1 LAIKCTLS
9 LLILY
14 SNLEALTA
22 SSKEASALSQTSS
35 SPTLTSGLSAY
46 FKITFSKPKSL

>member
-1 LAIKCTLS
+1 MV
-9 LLILY
+9 Y

-22 SSKEASALSQTSS
+22 SSKEASALSHTKS

-46 FKITFSKPKSL
+46 LESHFQNQGPYKYLVLDL